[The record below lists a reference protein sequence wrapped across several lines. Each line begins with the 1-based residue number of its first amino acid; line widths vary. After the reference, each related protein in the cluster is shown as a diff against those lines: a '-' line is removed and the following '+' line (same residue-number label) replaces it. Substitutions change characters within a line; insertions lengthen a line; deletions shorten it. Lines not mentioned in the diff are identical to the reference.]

1 MNGHTSSKASNS
13 NLPRPARNSSSGN
26 KTQVSSV
33 NGNHNKSSSR
43 LPLPTNSSS
52 FSSSSS
58 TANNQHSNRKFANNL
73 DSSNNRRNSAGTVGT
88 GPHSAPNMGSRK
100 NGTISDEPKP
110 RQKENKGN
118 ENSDSLIDALISSKK
133 EKER

>member
-1 MNGHTSSKASNS
+1 MKPHAKCLSD
-13 NLPRPARNSSSGN
+13 LI
-26 KTQVSSV
+26 
-33 NGNHNKSSSR
+33 
-43 LPLPTNSSS
+43 
-52 FSSSSS
+52 FS
-58 TANNQHSNRKFANNL
+58 
-73 DSSNNRRNSAGTVGT
+73 RNSAGSVGT

-133 EKER
+133 EKERSKIPQLKTVITTEL